1 MSNAVLIVDDDAA
14 MCEMLA
20 KGLTR
25 KSFECAFR
33 TSADEALALM
43 ETQAFDVV
51 VTDLNMRAMTGL
63 ELCARVV
70 ANRPDVP
77 VVVITAFGSLETA
90 VGAIRAG
97 AYDFITK
104 PVDVGTLALTLGRA
118 VEHRALCEEVR
129 RLRQALAETRRFDE
143 MIGESAPMK
152 KMHALLAQ
160 IVDSGASVLVTGE
173 SGTGK
178 ELVARALHRLGSRS
192 AGPFVAINCAAMP
205 EPLLESEL
213 FGHARGAFTD
223 ARSDRTG
230 LFVQAS
236 SGTLFLDEIGDMP
249 LGMQAKLLRAL
260 QERKVR
266 PVGGN
271 REIPFDARIVAATN
285 RDLDTAVAE
294 QRFRED
300 LYFRINVI
308 QIAVPPLRARGNDV
322 LLLAQSF
329 VEHFAGRTGK
339 KVTGIGTGAAHRLM
353 SYSWPGNVRELQN
366 AIERAVAVTSFA
378 EITVDDLPERIRDYH
393 VSHVVVAGEDPS
405 ELCTM
410 EEVERRYIARVMQ
423 AVGDNKTLAAKILG
437 FDRKTLYNKLERREG
452 NKA

>member
-1 MSNAVLIVDDDAA
+1 
-14 MCEMLA
+14 
-20 KGLTR
+20 
-25 KSFECAFR
+25 
-33 TSADEALALM
+33 
-43 ETQAFDVV
+43 
-51 VTDLNMRAMTGL
+51 
-63 ELCARVV
+63 
-70 ANRPDVP
+70 
-77 VVVITAFGSLETA
+77 
-90 VGAIRAG
+90 
-97 AYDFITK
+97 
-104 PVDVGTLALTLGRA
+104 
-118 VEHRALCEEVR
+118 
-129 RLRQALAETRRFDE
+129 
-143 MIGESAPMK
+143 
-152 KMHALLAQ
+152 
-160 IVDSGASVLVTGE
+160 
-173 SGTGK
+173 
-178 ELVARALHRLGSRS
+178 LVARALHRLGSRS

-271 REIPFDARIVAATN
+271 REIPFDARIVTATN

-329 VEHFAGRTGK
+329 VEHFAGRAGK
-339 KVTGIGTGAAHRLM
+339 KVTGIGTGAAQRLM